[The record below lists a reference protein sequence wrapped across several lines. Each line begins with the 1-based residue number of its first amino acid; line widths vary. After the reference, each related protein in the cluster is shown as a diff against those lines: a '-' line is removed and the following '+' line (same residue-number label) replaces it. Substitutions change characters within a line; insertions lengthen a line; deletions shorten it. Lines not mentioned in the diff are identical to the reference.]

1 MAHRVTLIPGDGIG
15 PEVTEAARRVLEAS
29 GAELHWERH
38 EVGMPALERYGD
50 ALPAPVLSSIERNG
64 VALKGPVSTPLG
76 ATFRSPNVGLRRRL
90 DLFAQARPCRTWPGV
105 PSRYSGIDLVV
116 MRETTEDLYAG
127 VEFEAGTDSAR
138 ELRSW
143 LSGRGVE
150 LRERT
155 GISIKPI
162 SEEAALR
169 AFRFAFDY
177 ARRHGRRRI
186 TVAHKASVMRFTDG
200 LFLSAARQV
209 AAETPDVELDD
220 VLVDNLAAQLVR
232 RPEDL
237 DVVVAP
243 NLYGDILADLAA
255 GLVGSVGLVPGANHG
270 ERAAVFE
277 PAHGTAPAHAG
288 RDEVNP
294 MATVLS
300 GALMLR
306 HLGEDDAAR
315 RVEAAVGEVLA
326 EGRRVTYDVK
336 EGGRAGAAATSE
348 VADAIIEK
356 LG

>member
-29 GAELHWERH
+29 GAELEWERH
-38 EVGMPALERYGD
+38 EVGMPAVERHGE
-50 ALPAPVLSSIERNG
+50 ALPDAVLSSVERNG
-64 VALKGPVSTPLG
+64 VALKGPVSTPIG

-90 DLFAQARPCRTWPGV
+90 DLFAQARPCRTWAGV

-150 LRERT
+150 LREHT

-177 ARRHGRRRI
+177 ARRNGRRRI

-209 AAETPDVELDD
+209 AVENPDVELDD
-220 VLVDNLAAQLVR
+220 VLVDSLAAQLVR
-232 RPEDL
+232 RPEDI

-255 GLVGSVGLVPGANHG
+255 GLVGSVGLVPGANYG

-306 HLGEDDAAR
+306 HLGEDEAAL
-315 RVEAAVGEVLA
+315 RVEGAVGEVLA

-348 VADAIIEK
+348 VADAVIEK